1 MHGSTDR
8 VRTLSPSLHRSVTL
22 LHRTLSH
29 SVHLRPGVV
38 DVPRRVKSAP
48 PMAWAER
55 KQHLPY
61 GMTKTPA
68 GRQESQAWPPPFKA
82 PPPQRPGVSKAT
94 LGKIV
99 CQAKGW
105 ASGEILRDP
114 RHDRPWEIEV
124 DFTHTTQMVK
134 IALERDFNRACAIID
149 TESDK
154 ELELQSNFLAA
165 CKPDPEGG
173 PRVMTVYFWPH
184 PPAWRNAAWRNG
196 QPYVRAAPPS

>member
-1 MHGSTDR
+1 M
-8 VRTLSPSLHRSVTL
+8 
-22 LHRTLSH
+22 
-29 SVHLRPGVV
+29 
-38 DVPRRVKSAP
+38 
-48 PMAWAER
+48 
-55 KQHLPY
+55 
-61 GMTKTPA
+61 
-68 GRQESQAWPPPFKA
+68 
-82 PPPQRPGVSKAT
+82 
-94 LGKIV
+94 

-114 RHDRPWEIEV
+114 RHDRPWEIAV

-134 IALERDFNRACAIID
+134 VALERDFNRACAIID

-184 PPAWRNAAWRNG
+184 PPGWRTNPVWRNG